1 MSSGWVAACSAVSW
15 ICSFTA
21 CLACIPDLDPFSKK
35 ARQKSL
41 VMNCALD
48 GKSTKLLVLNFDYW
62 HLHNY

>member
-35 ARQKSL
+35 AWSPLCR
-41 VMNCALD
+41 
-48 GKSTKLLVLNFDYW
+48 KLLIMRVVYSIGIRKARM
-62 HLHNY
+62 

>member
-35 ARQKSL
+35 AFNHAYS
-41 VMNCALD
+41 V
-48 GKSTKLLVLNFDYW
+48 
-62 HLHNY
+62 

>member
-48 GKSTKLLVLNFDYW
+48 GKSTVNSLKSTLTPKGK
-62 HLHNY
+62 